1 MALCYSLGVRLSK
14 PNDKN
19 SEKKVYATLQMRE
32 LVDID
37 ALAEHMASHN
47 SQFSK
52 GVIKGIVEDT
62 VSCVVEM
69 LKDGNHVELGP
80 LGTLRL
86 TCKSEGV
93 DDASTFNPASN
104 MVRINLRLKP
114 NATTLARIRNG
125 VAYEYVSTRKQQ
137 AAARKQE
144 KQALNVK
151 IGASAPAG
159 EGGGEG

>member
-1 MALCYSLGVRLSK
+1 MALNYSLGVRLSK
-14 PNDKN
+14 PNDKS

-37 ALAEHMASHN
+37 ALAEHMTQHN

-52 GVIKGIVEDT
+52 GVIKGIIEDA
-62 VSCVVEM
+62 VSCVVEL

-80 LGTLRL
+80 LGKLRL

-93 DDASTFNPASN
+93 DDASTFNPSDN
-104 MVRINLRLKP
+104 IKSISLRLSP
-114 NATTLARIRNG
+114 DTVTLARIRNG
-125 VAYEYVSTRKQQ
+125 ISFEYVTSRKQQ

-151 IGASAPAG
+151 IATPS
-159 EGGGEG
+159 EGD

>member
-1 MALCYSLGVRLSK
+1 MALNYSLGVRLSK

-47 SQFSK
+47 TQFSK

-62 VSCVVEM
+62 VSCVVEL
-69 LKDGNHVELGP
+69 LKEGNHVQLGP

-93 DDASTFNPASN
+93 DDAATFNPTDN
-104 MVRINLRLKP
+104 IKRINLRLKP
-114 NATTLARIRNG
+114 DTTTLARIRTG
-125 VAYEYVSTRKQQ
+125 VTYEYMTTRKQQ
-137 AAARKQE
+137 AEA
-144 KQALNVK
+144 N
-151 IGASAPAG
+151 GNDG
-159 EGGGEG
+159 D